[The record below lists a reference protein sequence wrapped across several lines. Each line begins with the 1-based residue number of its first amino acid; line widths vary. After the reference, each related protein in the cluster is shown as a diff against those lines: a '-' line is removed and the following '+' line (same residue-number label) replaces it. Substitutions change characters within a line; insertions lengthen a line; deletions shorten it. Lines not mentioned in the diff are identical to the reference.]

1 MFRIALHYICPYQVM
16 EISIGDFGA
25 FRDGLE
31 AKRGDSREGDALIKC
46 PSGIRKSQRPF
57 GPSEAAASAE
67 KRRPSMG
74 AALRSGVP
82 KPL

>member
-1 MFRIALHYICPYQVM
+1 MHYICPYQVM
-16 EISIGDFGA
+16 EISNGDFGA

-46 PSGIRKSQRPF
+46 PSGIRKSSGLLAPQ
-57 GPSEAAASAE
+57 EAAASAV
-67 KRRPSMG
+67 KRRSMG
-74 AALRSGVP
+74 VALRSGVP